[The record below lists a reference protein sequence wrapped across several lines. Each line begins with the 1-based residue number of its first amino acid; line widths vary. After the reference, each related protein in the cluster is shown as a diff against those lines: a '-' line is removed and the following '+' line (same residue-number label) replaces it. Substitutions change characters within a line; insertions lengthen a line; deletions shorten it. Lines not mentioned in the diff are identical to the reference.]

1 MGIPVDLGSLI
12 IGAIIGAIISAC
24 VMHPRW
30 FDFEGEE
37 DK

>member
-1 MGIPVDLGSLI
+1 MGIPVDLGSLV
-12 IGAIIGAIISAC
+12 IGAIIGVIIAAC
-24 VMHPRW
+24 VMHPQW